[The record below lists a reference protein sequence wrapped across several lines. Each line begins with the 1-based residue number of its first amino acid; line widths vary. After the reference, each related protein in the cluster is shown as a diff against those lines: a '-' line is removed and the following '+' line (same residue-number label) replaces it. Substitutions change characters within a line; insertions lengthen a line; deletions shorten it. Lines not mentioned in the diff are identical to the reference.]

1 MADVHSTAT
10 RSYNMSR
17 IRSKDTHPE
26 IVVRRFLHTNGFRF
40 RLHRKD
46 LPGKPDIVFTQI
58 QDGDFCTW
66 MFLAYNLNV
75 HILNFQ
81 TLVRN
86 YIFNLKMPIP
96 QNITR
101 DHLLQAIRKLDIEG
115 IPKDGDSQ
123 YYDVIYEGGRYPPKV
138 VVSYANIFANGK
150 ALDRNSFSGGLGT
163 ECFNLLKQNSFIVE
177 KKINHFENEPKVWFV
192 TQGAT
197 FTENRGMK
205 FLWAPMK
212 GKDNKPRFYWENLL
226 QVKKG
231 DFIFNYSEGLK
242 GISIALKDGYKANN
256 DEKNSPWGPDGY
268 RVDIGLVKLVPAI
281 SSSQLANNKNELNS
295 YLSSILNKPFNTN
308 GGVNQGYLYEFTK
321 EAGKFI
327 RDIYGKEF
335 GKASIDSF
343 FDKVNI
349 TVQKMTSK
357 TTMKL
362 DSKYRKHYLSIKTK
376 PFIILAGLS
385 GTGKSRLVRT
395 LAYQFNNIA
404 ADKSGKK
411 NPPTN
416 FQLIKVKPNWHDSS
430 ELLGYESR
438 ISGKDRFVATDFI
451 RFIVK
456 AWQHPDTPFFLC
468 LDEMNLAPVEQ
479 YFAEYLSA
487 VETRRV
493 TDGKIKTDCLI
504 SGKLITKYSDKA
516 NGVDAT
522 YELWN
527 ELELTDTGIQDELK
541 ANGLGLPSNLIVMG
555 TVNMDETT
563 HSFSRKVLDRAMTIE
578 MNDINLS
585 EGLGADTDDWNYPA
599 EPLDKELVLSEKTQG
614 TEVFAELSTTGT
626 EIITYLDL
634 INTKLEGSPFKIAY
648 RVRDEFLL
656 FAFNYSLLETKPAD
670 WIKNVL
676 DEMTLMK
683 ILPRIE
689 GDEDR
694 TKLLD
699 DLIFLFQEYN
709 LPKSLNK
716 ATVMATRRK
725 LSHYTSFWS

>member
-1 MADVHSTAT
+1 MRLIDITPLAKNLKESFSSITEWREVRISEAIKTELTQIIPAVNKLDNHTGIISTGGGNLTIFPYQYFLISVLIKPLATIMRDYKLLLDQLLVECRNNNIEIAKVIIKKSAGESDSVVTAFDALITQPTFANANVDLLLKLLTDEKYRLKAKTIANYNGGQYRMRGSEDFFGSFFLQVINVPNASSAILGDIIFKLSENPILYNKLCDELRPNLSFILKDRTLNNFIYFCLLNLNADSKLNSLLQYLVPNTDTKFYSIEKGDKKLTSMFWRFDHLAT
-10 RSYNMSR
+10 RVELQQGNKVRCFEEPLFIQGTNYFYLSTEWSNTGTSR
-17 IRSKDTHPE
+17 LDYETFKE
-26 IVVRRFLHTNGFRF
+26 
-40 RLHRKD
+40 
-46 LPGKPDIVFTQI
+46 
-58 QDGDFCTW
+58 
-66 MFLAYNLNV
+66 
-75 HILNFQ
+75 
-81 TLVRN
+81 
-86 YIFNLKMPIP
+86 IFNEIYGSAFRI
-96 QNITR
+96 QFENNTFF
-101 DHLLQAIRKLDIEG
+101 LLPTDT
-115 IPKDGDSQ
+115 
-123 YYDVIYEGGRYPPKV
+123 
-138 VVSYANIFANGK
+138 N
-150 ALDRNSFSGGLGT
+150 
-163 ECFNLLKQNSFIVE
+163 
-177 KKINHFENEPKVWFV
+177 KKIAAAMNIP
-192 TQGAT
+192 TT
-197 FTENRGMK
+197 
-205 FLWAPMK
+205 
-212 GKDNKPRFYWENLL
+212 
-226 QVKKG
+226 
-231 DFIFNYSEGLK
+231 
-242 GISIALKDGYKANN
+242 
-256 DEKNSPWGPDGY
+256 
-268 RVDIGLVKLVPAI
+268 KLV
-281 SSSQLANNKNELNS
+281 
-295 YLSSILNKPFNTN
+295 
-308 GGVNQGYLYEFTK
+308 
-321 EAGKFI
+321 
-327 RDIYGKEF
+327 
-335 GKASIDSF
+335 
-343 FDKVNI
+343 
-349 TVQKMTSK
+349 
-357 TTMKL
+357 
-362 DSKYRKHYLSIKTK
+362 SIKTK

-404 ADKSGKK
+404 ADKTEGK

-438 ISGKDRFVATDFI
+438 ISGRDRFVATDFI

-456 AWQHPDTPFFLC
+456 AWQHSDTPFFLC

-493 TDGKIKTDCLI
+493 NVGKIKTDALI
-504 SGKLITKYSDKA
+504 SGKLITKYADKA

-527 ELELTDTGIQDELK
+527 ELEITDTEIQNELK

-585 EGLGADTDDWNYPA
+585 EGLGAETDDWNYPA

-614 TEVFAELSTTGT
+614 TEVFAELSTTGN
-626 EIITYLDL
+626 EIIAYLDL

-656 FAFNYSLLETKPAD
+656 YAFNYSLLATKPED
-670 WIKNVL
+670 WKKNVL

-689 GDEDR
+689 GDEDK

-699 DLIFLFQEYN
+699 DLIILFQENN

-716 ATVMATRRK
+716 ATEMANRRR

>member
-1 MADVHSTAT
+1 M
-10 RSYNMSR
+10 
-17 IRSKDTHPE
+17 
-26 IVVRRFLHTNGFRF
+26 
-40 RLHRKD
+40 RLI
-46 LPGKPDIVFTQI
+46 DITP
-58 QDGDFCTW
+58 
-66 MFLAYNLNV
+66 LAK
-75 HILNFQ
+75 
-81 TLVRN
+81 
-86 YIFNLKMPIP
+86 NLKESFTSVQDWKEVRISENIKAELKQIIP
-96 QNITR
+96 SVSKLDNHTGTITTGTDNIIIFPYQYFLFSVLIKPLASVIWDYKILLDQLIDSCRSQNIE
-101 DHLLQAIRKLDIEG
+101 LAK
-115 IPKDGDSQ
+115 
-123 YYDVIYEGGRYPPKV
+123 VIM
-138 VVSYANIFANGK
+138 
-150 ALDRNSFSGGLGT
+150 
-163 ECFNLLKQNSFIVE
+163 
-177 KKINHFENEPKVWFV
+177 KKSTGES
-192 TQGAT
+192 
-197 FTENRGMK
+197 
-205 FLWAPMK
+205 
-212 GKDNKPRFYWENLL
+212 D
-226 QVKKG
+226 
-231 DFIFNYSEGLK
+231 
-242 GISIALKDGYKANN
+242 
-256 DEKNSPWGPDGY
+256 
-268 RVDIGLVKLVPAI
+268 PAI
-281 SSSQLANNKNELNS
+281 SVFDNLIAQPVFAKSNVELLVKILTDDDYRLKAKSIANFNGGQYKMRGSEDFFGSFFLQVINVPNASSAILGDIIFKLSENPVLYEKLCNELRPNLTFILKDRTLNNFINFSLIYLKAEDKLNVLLQYLVPNS
-295 YLSSILNKPFNTN
+295 DPKFYSIEKGDKKLTSMFWCFDHIATRDELMQGNKIRCFEEPLFVQGNNNFYLSTEWANTGASRLDYETFKEIIN
-308 GGVNQGYLYEFTK
+308 EIYSSVFRIQFEDSTYYLLPTNPTK
-321 EAGKFI
+321 KL
-327 RDIYGKEF
+327 
-335 GKASIDSF
+335 S
-343 FDKVNI
+343 VTMNI
-349 TVQKMTSK
+349 P
-357 TTMKL
+357 TTKL
-362 DSKYRKHYLSIKTK
+362 VSIKTK

-404 ADKSGKK
+404 ADITAGK

-487 VETRRV
+487 VETRREN
-493 TDGKIKTDCLI
+493 DGKIKTDALI
-504 SGKLITKYSDKA
+504 SGKLITKYADKA
-516 NGVDAT
+516 NGVDVT

-527 ELELTDTGIQDELK
+527 ELELTDTEIQNELK
-541 ANGLGLPSNLIVMG
+541 ENGLGLPVNLIVMG

-585 EGLGADTDDWNYPA
+585 EGLGADTDDWNYPE

-656 FAFNYSLLETKPAD
+656 YAFNYSLLETKPDD
-670 WIKNVL
+670 WMKNVL

-699 DLIFLFQEYN
+699 DLIDLFQVTN

-716 ATVMATRRK
+716 ATEMANRRR